1 MVEYTPCDP
10 SPLPLPAN
18 PYPEVLAA
26 LKEAAREAGST
37 NSEDFDIQFNVDI
50 FSPGLKHAD
59 TEVWSDDTTTAISL
73 F

>member
-1 MVEYTPCDP
+1 MCSDILMLCVVEYTSCDP
-10 SPLPLPAN
+10 PSPAN

-37 NSEDFDIQFNVDI
+37 NNEDFDIQFNVDI

-59 TEVWSDDTTTAISL
+59 TEV
-73 F
+73 